1 MFNCLI
7 ISVLHGGVIAAD
19 GFVLF
24 LHTEFRN
31 VFGGLRD
38 YKFFCF
44 DGRPELM
51 YIANDKSEYA
61 TTDFFDMNFNHL
73 DIRMKDPHALL
84 SPEKPRFFDEM
95 KRLATILSQRL
106 PQVRIDFYETANGI
120 YFGEY
125 TFYHSAGY
133 AEVHPFE
140 WNIRLGDMIKLP
152 I

>member
-1 MFNCLI
+1 
-7 ISVLHGGVIAAD
+7 VIAAD

-31 VFGGLRD
+31 VFSGLRD

-44 DGRPELM
+44 NGKPEIM

-61 TTDFFDMNFNHL
+61 TTDFFDMDFNHL
-73 DIRMKDPHALL
+73 DMRMKDPHALL
-84 SPEKPRFFDEM
+84 IPEKPRCFDEM
-95 KRLATILSQRL
+95 KRLATTLSQGL
-106 PQVRIDFYETANGI
+106 PQVRLDFYETANGI

-133 AEVHPFE
+133 AEIYPKE
-140 WNIRLGDMIKLP
+140 WSYKLANMIQQP
-152 I
+152 T